1 MSARAGEA
9 RLAIRLGLVV
19 AALLTLGVNA
29 GVLVVPLYD
38 MHLFDGVL
46 TSRSLDTLALLS
58 VICVAGLLVLGVLL
72 VLRGLALA
80 EVGDR
85 VARIISG
92 PAIAAALRRAVSGDR
107 GAAGRALSDVQEIRL
122 FFGGGAA
129 AAPLDLAGAPF
140 FLAVIFLLHPLLGW
154 YALGAALV
162 LLSVTLAAEALSQ
175 PRLAEAQARMDRALQ
190 EASALLR
197 DPTLREGLGMAP
209 AIERRWRVRR
219 GAALVAGERASLH
232 GESVAAVG
240 RLVRGL
246 LQGGMLAFAAWLVL
260 RNEATPGVLV
270 GTNLLFALLVSPLD
284 KVLSHWRSVASARL
298 AWRRL
303 ARLLAEDVT
312 PVEGA
317 NPSAARGE
325 GISLA
330 GVTFRPGDGDRPVL
344 EDITLAVPPG
354 TIAVVTGPNGAGKS
368 TLARLAAGVL
378 IPSAGD
384 AAVAGAPAWRAAEA
398 GRIGYLPQR
407 PQILEGTVAE
417 NIARF
422 GSGGTEAIVEAARL
436 AGLHGAV
443 GRLPLGYATPVGPE
457 HPALSGGERQ
467 RLALARALFGAPP
480 VLVLDEPDASL
491 DHAGEA
497 VLIEALEA
505 ARRRGAAIL
514 AVTHRRGILAIADRV
529 WRLEGGR
536 LLTQA
541 GASASPSLRTSEMTP

>member
-1 MSARAGEA
+1 MSAQAREA
-9 RLAIRLGLVV
+9 RLAIRLGLAV
-19 AALLTLGVNA
+19 AAVLTLGVNA

-46 TSRSLDTLALLS
+46 TSRSLDTLAVLS
-58 VICVAGLLVLGVLL
+58 VICVAGLLVFGVLL

-85 VARIISG
+85 VARAISG
-92 PAIAAALRRAVSGDR
+92 PAITAALRRAVSGDR
-107 GAAGRALSDVQEIRL
+107 GAAGRALADVQEIRL

-129 AAPLDLAGAPF
+129 AAPFDLAVAPF

-154 YALGAALV
+154 YALGAALL
-162 LLSVTLAAEALSQ
+162 LLSVTLAAEASSQ
-175 PRLAEAQARMDRALQ
+175 PRLAEAQARMDRALH
-190 EASALLR
+190 EASSLLR
-197 DPTLREGLGMAP
+197 DPTLREGLGMEP
-209 AIERRWRVRR
+209 AIERRWRTQR
-219 GAALVAGERASLH
+219 GAALAAAERASLH
-232 GESVAAVG
+232 GESVAAAG
-240 RLVRGL
+240 RLARGV
-246 LQGGMLAFAAWLVL
+246 LQGGMLALAAWLVI

-284 KVLSHWRSVASARL
+284 RVLSHWRSVTSARL

-312 PVEGA
+312 PREGA
-317 NPSAARGE
+317 SATAARDE

-330 GVTFRPGDGDRPVL
+330 GVTFRPVDGDRPVL
-344 EDITLAVPPG
+344 ADVSLAVPAG

-378 IPSAGD
+378 VPGEGD
-384 AAVAGAPAWRAAEA
+384 VAVAGAPAWRAAEA

-417 NIARF
+417 NISRF
-422 GSGGTEAIVEAARL
+422 GLGGTEAIVEAARL
-436 AGLHGAV
+436 AGLHGAI

-457 HPALSGGERQ
+457 HAALSGGERQ

-480 VLVLDEPDASL
+480 VLVLDEPDSSL

-514 AVTHRRGILAIADRV
+514 AVTHRRGLLAIADRV

-536 LLTQA
+536 LLAQA
-541 GASASPSLRTSEMTP
+541 DASAPHSLEPAR

>member
-19 AALLTLGVNA
+19 AAVLTLGVNA

-58 VICVAGLLVLGVLL
+58 VICVAGLVMFGILL

-85 VARIISG
+85 VARVISG

-129 AAPLDLAGAPF
+129 AAPFDLAGAPF

-154 YALGAALV
+154 YALGAAL
-162 LLSVTLAAEALSQ
+162 LLIAVALAAEALSQ
-175 PRLAEAQARMDRALQ
+175 PRLAEAQARTDRALN
-190 EASALLR
+190 EASGLLR
-197 DPTLREGLGMAP
+197 DPTLREGLGMER
-209 AIERRWRVRR
+209 AIERRWRMRR
-219 GAALVAGERASLH
+219 GAALAAGERASLH
-232 GESVAAVG
+232 GESVAAAG
-240 RLVRGL
+240 RLARGL

-284 KVLSHWRSVASARL
+284 KVLSHWRGVASARL

-312 PVEGA
+312 PHERTGPRVVHGEA
-317 NPSAARGE
+317 ISFAA
-325 GISLA
+325 
-330 GVTFRPGDGDRPVL
+330 VTFRPVDGDRSVL
-344 EDITLAVPPG
+344 EDVSLAVPAG
-354 TIAVVTGPNGAGKS
+354 SIAVVTGPNGAGKS

-378 IPSAGD
+378 IPSAGEVT
-384 AAVAGAPAWRAAEA
+384 VAGLPAWRAAEA

-422 GSGGTEAIVEAARL
+422 GPGGAEAIVEAARL
-436 AGLHGAV
+436 AGLHGAI
-443 GRLPLGYATPVGPE
+443 GRLPLGYATPIGPE

-480 VLVLDEPDASL
+480 VLVLDEPDSSL

-514 AVTHRRGILAIADRV
+514 AVTHRRALSAIADRV

-536 LLTQA
+536 LVA
-541 GASASPSLRTSEMTP
+541 HPDAPASPPLEPAR